1 MTSEPEHAEVD
12 LAHLHEPTSK
22 NPNVM
27 SSEDFTI
34 LTAAIRREGFLQ
46 PVLAR
51 PRLIE
56 RGGSYEIIDG
66 VHRCKAAAAAGLVSV
81 PCIIVD
87 VDDDT
92 AVMLR
97 IAMNKLRG
105 ELDLATVARQV
116 EALRADH
123 SIEDLLVTGYTEKA
137 LKDLLEMA
145 AEDRPEDALATYPE
159 LIQAAVD
166 RRDDRDTW
174 LRARLPVVNPVV
186 SYRFLLDEAEFFI
199 MNFIKGPV
207 CRGQMALDVIEDRF
221 WVYFVDP
228 ASGAAAGG
236 AELIARQAADLAMH
250 QQTRAMRNTPRW
262 EQATKDV
269 NLKFPEA
276 AGVFSCALDM
286 PISQEATPHL
296 NMLLRRS
303 LIDAGLATYKAK
315 DHHNRQRPFAQ
326 LGESTC
332 APKEEAQLAKDGSY
346 PSGHA
351 ALGWAWG
358 LILSGVAHD
367 RADALLQRAYAFGD
381 SRMVCGV
388 HWQSDVEAGRV
399 VGAAAVAR
407 LQSDPVFLA
416 QAQLA
421 KTEIAAA
428 RAQGLK
434 PNPTACAAEAIALQ
448 R

>member
-145 AEDRPEDALATYPE
+145 AEDRPEDALA
-159 LIQAAVD
+159 
-166 RRDDRDTW
+166 
-174 LRARLPVVNPVV
+174 
-186 SYRFLLDEAEFFI
+186 
-199 MNFIKGPV
+199 
-207 CRGQMALDVIEDRF
+207 QMGA
-221 WVYFVDP
+221 DP
-228 ASGAAAGG
+228 S
-236 AELIARQAADLAMH
+236 
-250 QQTRAMRNTPRW
+250 
-262 EQATKDV
+262 
-269 NLKFPEA
+269 EA
-276 AGVFSCALDM
+276 APEEERDPDAPAFTLEIALLVTRREFLSIKRKLRKLGGGDM
-286 PISQEATPHL
+286 G
-296 NMLLRRS
+296 
-303 LIDAGLATYKAK
+303 AGLI
-315 DHHNRQRPFAQ
+315 HLMN
-326 LGESTC
+326 E
-332 APKEEAQLAKDGSY
+332 EEA
-346 PSGHA
+346 
-351 ALGWAWG
+351 
-358 LILSGVAHD
+358 
-367 RADALLQRAYAFGD
+367 
-381 SRMVCGV
+381 
-388 HWQSDVEAGRV
+388 
-399 VGAAAVAR
+399 
-407 LQSDPVFLA
+407 
-416 QAQLA
+416 
-421 KTEIAAA
+421 
-428 RAQGLK
+428 
-434 PNPTACAAEAIALQ
+434 
-448 R
+448 